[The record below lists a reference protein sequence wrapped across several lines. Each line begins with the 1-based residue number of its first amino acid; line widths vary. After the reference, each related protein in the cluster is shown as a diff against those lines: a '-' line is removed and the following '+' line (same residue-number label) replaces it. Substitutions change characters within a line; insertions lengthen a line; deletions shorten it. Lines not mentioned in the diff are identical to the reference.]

1 MRILYGSQNFGYDK
15 PDSDVDYMDI
25 VYPSWNDIMNNK
37 GISTTIH
44 NKDGSQI
51 KVMDIRKVPS
61 GLRKCDFSFLQILYS
76 KQYIDCEDLRW
87 FIENREYI
95 ARANVFSAYRSN
107 SKHIKNMFQN
117 KVDVK
122 NVVRSLVF
130 HDLLVRL
137 LNPSVKFE
145 MYDRSK
151 YDYRIWAENVNQDRL
166 NKEAEN
172 ILKSLENM
180 KDDFTRL
187 EKHTNMEVNNAVKI
201 EVSRLLMN
209 RVNCYNYRDLDYS
222 LQDY

>member
-1 MRILYGSQNFGYDK
+1 M
-15 PDSDVDYMDI
+15 
-25 VYPSWNDIMNNK
+25 
-37 GISTTIH
+37 
-44 NKDGSQI
+44 
-51 KVMDIRKVPS
+51 
-61 GLRKCDFSFLQILYS
+61 S
-76 KQYIDCEDLRW
+76 KK
-87 FIENREYI
+87 
-95 ARANVFSAYRSN
+95 N

-172 ILKSLENM
+172 ILNSLENM
-180 KDDFTRL
+180 KDDFTML
-187 EKHTNMEVNNAVKI
+187 EKHTNVEVNNAVNI